1 MTSRRSFMAG
11 ILAAAAAPAFA
22 RSESLMN
29 LWVPKYLA
37 DPGYSG
43 VNLLGFDLGADDYSV
58 AVMLASGRVI
68 CAQATM
74 AGGNFVRFPDI
85 VVPAGSE
92 ITRVVVDCLDTSKVR
107 LGLARA

>member
-1 MTSRRSFMAG
+1 MTTRRSFMAG

-22 RSESLMN
+22 RSESLMK

-43 VNLLGFDLGADDYSV
+43 VNLLGFDLGAGDFSV
-58 AVMLASGRVI
+58 AVTIASGQVI
-68 CAQATM
+68 RAHAIKE
-74 AGGNFVRFPDI
+74 AGNFVRFPHI
-85 VVPAGSE
+85 VLPAGTE
-92 ITRVVVDCLDTSKVR
+92 VTGVVIDCLDTSNVR